1 MNNSTILFK
10 NSGTKILFQV
20 HFIQTVSVKF
30 KEKCA
35 RSQDGAKTP

>member
-1 MNNSTILFK
+1 MNHPTIIFK
-10 NSGTKILFQV
+10 NSGTKILSQV
-20 HFIQTVSVKF
+20 HFIQKVSDKF

>member
-1 MNNSTILFK
+1 MNHPTIIFK

-20 HFIQTVSVKF
+20 HFIQKVSVKF

-35 RSQDGAKTP
+35 RSQDGATTH